1 MKTQLKFFLLFLF
14 LLSGCVKTDKILY
27 SFFIDNK
34 GLNLGCQNKPG
45 RSVRLR
51 TEGHLKILFENGFIV
66 NHVMAN
72 QTTGVLIYNIKRA
85 HAHTPVN
92 TRAVNTRGNNTIY
105 NHNNDYIRNNINN
118 RDNNHNIDSIR
129 RNINN
134 NITFYKKN
142 IRNNI
147 NKNNDNRDNNHNK
160 KKNIDNRDK
169 NKDKKKNK
177 DNSDN
182 KDNINLYKKKSLIKR
197 KKKKIKEKKKIKTKE
212 IKRRE
217 N

>member
-27 SFFIDNK
+27 SFFTDNK

-85 HAHTPVN
+85 HTHTPVN

-118 RDNNHNIDSIR
+118 RDNSHNRDSIR

-147 NKNNDNRDNNHNK
+147 NNIDNSHNK
-160 KKNIDNRDK
+160 KKNINNRDK
-169 NKDKKKNK
+169 NKDKKKDR

-197 KKKKIKEKKKIKTKE
+197 KKKKLKENKNIKTKE
-212 IKRRE
+212 IKRKE